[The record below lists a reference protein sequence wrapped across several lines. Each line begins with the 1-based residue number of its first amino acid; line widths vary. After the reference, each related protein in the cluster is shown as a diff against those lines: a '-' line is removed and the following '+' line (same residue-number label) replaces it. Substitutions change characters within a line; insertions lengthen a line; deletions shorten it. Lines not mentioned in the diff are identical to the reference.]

1 MHCSHLLQGK
11 KSETPVR
18 VLDLGSG
25 KGGAARWLAKTYG
38 CHVTCFNLGQKQN
51 EFNKAKKADIM
62 LGSVKQQ
69 EEVLEYRKDIVA
81 HIAARELQGRAYLNW
96 LSYFDDNCAE
106 YYVQAP

>member
-1 MHCSHLLQGK
+1 MLEKVAYDS
-11 KSETPVR
+11 
-18 VLDLGSG
+18 
-25 KGGAARWLAKTYG
+25 Y
-38 CHVTCFNLGQKQN
+38 N